1 MAIHYSKIVANHRI
15 KPINPVQC
23 GYEKCDSGHDYGPAT
38 RDYWLLHFVVSGK
51 GEFKTAR
58 GKYALGAGDVFV
70 IRPYEIT
77 YYKADENQ
85 PWEYIWIG
93 FSSDIPLPHVLS
105 SSDTVHAPKLE
116 RFFRD
121 AFSCPDFEKGGG
133 DGSGAYESYLCGI
146 IWQMLGMLR
155 LNGNGE
161 ETAAERYVRAAV
173 SMIESEF
180 FSGITASALADR
192 LHLNRSYFS
201 VIFKEITGISP
212 HKYLTDYRMRRAEEL
227 LSEGGYSVTVT
238 ALSVGY
244 PDVFSFS
251 RAYKRHFGRSPSA
264 KQGCPGGG

>member
-1 MAIHYSKIVANHRI
+1 MAVTHSKIVANHRI
-15 KPINPVQC
+15 KPINPTQC
-23 GYEKCDSGHDYGPAT
+23 GYEKCDSGHDFGPAT
-38 RDYWLLHFVVSGK
+38 RDHWLLHFVVSGK

-58 GKYALGAGDVFV
+58 GKYSLGAGDTFI
-70 IRPYEIT
+70 IRPHEIT
-77 YYKADENQ
+77 YYKADVDQ

-93 FSSDIPLPHVLS
+93 FSSDIPLPHALS
-105 SSDTVHAPKLE
+105 SSDTIHAPKLE

-121 AFSCPDFEKGGG
+121 AFSCPEFEKGGS

-146 IWQMLGMLR
+146 VWQMLGMLR

-180 FSGITASALADR
+180 FSGITASTLADR

-264 KQGCPGGG
+264 KRG